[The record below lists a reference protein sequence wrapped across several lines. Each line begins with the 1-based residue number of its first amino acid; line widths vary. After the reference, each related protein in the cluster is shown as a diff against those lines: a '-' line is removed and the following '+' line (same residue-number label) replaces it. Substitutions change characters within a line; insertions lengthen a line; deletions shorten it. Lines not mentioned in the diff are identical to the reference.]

1 MEHKYFTI
9 NIFQNISN
17 QFKLVFSWPY
27 FRLNV
32 KSKTI
37 LYNYMVSS
45 NHKVLPLGK
54 HKKGIG
60 NPGNREFGETLGNRQ
75 LRGIGNAGNRECVGN
90 AGIRRGIGEYGNVQ
104 AM

>member
-1 MEHKYFTI
+1 MEKRYFTI

-17 QFKLVFSWPY
+17 QFKIAFSWPY

-75 LRGIGNAGNRECVGN
+75 LQAIGNLRQSGMQGIGNVWAMREYAGE
-90 AGIRRGIGEYGNVQ
+90 
-104 AM
+104 